1 MNRQAIKA
9 GLHFAVRT
17 VRAGRARQVGQAFLA
32 AALATVLVAAGG
44 PAMAQ
49 TAPAEDAPMAAGR
62 ADAQG
67 LPDLATPDPA
77 ASAPVS
83 DSATGLIPDPWSGP
97 NHASYRVTRAID
109 RAAIAPAIRA
119 YVRVVP
125 TPVRTGLDNAIGN
138 LDEPRTV
145 ANDVLQGRFKPAGK
159 ATARFVIN
167 STLGVAGLVDV
178 ASRIGIEKHE
188 SDFGQTLG
196 RYGVKSGPYIFVPL
210 AGPSSLRDGA
220 GRLVDIFADPLGLLV
235 GGLGTV
241 FGDVRAGV
249 GAVTERTNADDQ
261 LNQVDSTFTDPY
273 ASIRSVYSQRRA
285 SQIAVARGHS
295 QEDVS
300 QLPDFGAP
308 PQIAPTAQAKPTAAK
323 PVPADPA
330 PPSPAPP
337 SLAPPCRH
345 LECYDAP

>member
-1 MNRQAIKA
+1 
-9 GLHFAVRT
+9 VR
-17 VRAGRARQVGQAFLA
+17 VGPVRQVGQAFLVA
-32 AALATVLVAAGG
+32 AAATALVAASG
-44 PAMAQ
+44 PATAQ
-49 TAPAEDAPMAAGR
+49 TARAVGAPEADDR
-62 ADAQG
+62 ATAQG
-67 LPDLATPDPA
+67 LPDPA
-77 ASAPVS
+77 APDAATTAPGP
-83 DSATGLIPDPWSGP
+83 DSATALIPDPWSGP
-97 NHASYRVTRAID
+97 NHTSYRLTRAID
-109 RAAIAPAIRA
+109 RAAIAPVIRT

-125 TPVRTGLDNAIGN
+125 TPVRTGLDNAISN

-167 STLGVAGLVDV
+167 STVGVAGLVDV
-178 ASRIGIEKHE
+178 ATRIGIEKHE

-210 AGPSSLRDGA
+210 AGPTSLRDGA

-249 GAVTERTNADDQ
+249 GAVTERTAADDQ
-261 LNQVDSTFTDPY
+261 LKQVDSTFTDPY
-273 ASIRSVYSQRRA
+273 ASIRSVYSQQRA

-295 QEDVS
+295 EEDVS

-308 PQIAPTAQAKPTAAK
+308 PQITPTAQAEPTAAK
-323 PVPADPA
+323 PVAADPA
-330 PPSPAPP
+330 QPSPVPPPSP
-337 SLAPPCRH
+337 APPCRH